1 MHPPVFLYRSWN
13 PVSNGFREIL
23 LRDVRNSRARTAI
36 MVMQD
41 SRHPAKRLLDFS
53 RQVMILIFVR

>member
-1 MHPPVFLYRSWN
+1 
-13 PVSNGFREIL
+13 
-23 LRDVRNSRARTAI
+23 

-41 SRHPAKRLLDFS
+41 SWHPAKRLLDFS

>member
-1 MHPPVFLYRSWN
+1 MVFEN
-13 PVSNGFREIL
+13 FF

-41 SRHPAKRLLDFS
+41 SPYPAKRLLDFS
-53 RQVMILIFVR
+53 RQVMILINVR

>member
-1 MHPPVFLYRSWN
+1 M
-13 PVSNGFREIL
+13 SNDFQEIF

-41 SRHPAKRLLDFS
+41 SRPPAKRLLDFS
-53 RQVMILIFVR
+53 RQVMILINVR